1 MKDYAASR
9 QRVIEILESL
19 AGRRQNASLP
29 HWHKDAEA
37 AGLLAGALRKRQ
49 DNV

>member
-1 MKDYAASR
+1 VKDYAPNR
-9 QRVIEILESL
+9 QGLIETLEFFAAL
-19 AGRRQNASLP
+19 CQVTTMH

-37 AGLLAGALRKRQ
+37 AGLLAGALRNRQ